1 MTPPRTSAGPR
12 RLSELARKVV
22 VPRDIE
28 STAWPSVRDLCEK
41 KLGLEFDEWQHGAG
55 KLILAQRA
63 DGKLAAMIDG
73 VGMSIPRQVGKTFL
87 LAAIIFALCIR
98 RPGLLVIWSAHHGKT
113 HNETFLAMQAFA
125 ERPKVKPYIKVV
137 YTGSGDE
144 EVRFRNGSRI
154 LFGARERGFGRGI
167 PGVDVLV
174 FDEAQILSDRALANM
189 LATMNVSQFGLSFF
203 IGTPPRPEDDS
214 EVFERLRAQAYAG
227 ELHDGAWIEFG
238 ADQGVDPKDRK
249 AWAVANPS
257 YPKRT
262 PAESI
267 MRLQR
272 KLKPEDFL
280 REGLGIWDEDDGPRI
295 MPTWAGL
302 GVSDLEAPAQLVVG
316 LAGDVDGEWGS
327 IGSAGLSDDGRL
339 VVGAVDRRQGQGWLV
354 AEAKRIQDEHG
365 YVVALDEKGPLS
377 DLVDDLKAE
386 DVQFVGLSMTQ
397 YVDACQSLWRAVD
410 ERRLTHPKHPDL
422 DAAVR
427 RATWRKVSDRKA
439 FGRQAGDISMLD
451 AVTVAAW
458 ALNTAVLDEPAI
470 Y

>member
-1 MTPPRTSAGPR
+1 MSAPTTKPGPR

-22 VPRDIE
+22 VPRDVH

-41 KLGLEFDEWQHGAG
+41 KLGLEFDPWQDGAG

-113 HNETFLAMQAFA
+113 HNETFLSMQAFA

-174 FDEAQILSDRALANM
+174 FDEAQILSDKALANM

-257 YPKRT
+257 YPRRT

-302 GVSDLEAPAQLVVG
+302 GVPDLAPPESLVVG
-316 LAGDVDGEWGS
+316 LAGDVKGEWGS
-327 IGSAGLSDDGRL
+327 IGTAGLDATGRL
-339 VVGAVDRRQGQGWLV
+339 VVGAVDRRPGQGWLV

-377 DLVDDLKAE
+377 DLVDDLEAE
-386 DVQFVGLSMTQ
+386 GVELVRLNLTQ
-397 YVDACQSLWRAVD
+397 YVDACQAFWRATD
-410 ERRLTHPKHPDL
+410 ERTLAHPKHPAL
-422 DAAVR
+422 DAAVK
-427 RATWRKVSDRKA
+427 RATWRKVGDRKA
-439 FGRQAGDISMLD
+439 FGRHDGDISMLD

-458 ALNTAVLDEPAI
+458 ALNETQPLPAI